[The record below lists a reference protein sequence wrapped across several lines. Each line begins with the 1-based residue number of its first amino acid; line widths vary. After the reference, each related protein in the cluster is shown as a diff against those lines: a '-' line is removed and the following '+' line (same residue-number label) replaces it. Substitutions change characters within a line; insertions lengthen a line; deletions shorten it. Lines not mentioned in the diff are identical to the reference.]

1 MGFIDLRKVAIVWF
15 INSYF
20 FVLTTASISEID
32 DVFVRKDLYEGK
44 YKPDLEKEAEFNQMM
59 GDSCSMQ
66 TDMEQLEDYIQ
77 YITADKKFKIE
88 L

>member
-1 MGFIDLRKVAIVWF
+1 MYFHLWLIIEKIGYIKVLA
-15 INSYF
+15 
-20 FVLTTASISEID
+20 LTANYVSEID

-44 YKPDLEKEAEFNQMM
+44 YKPDRKKEVEFNQIM

-66 TDMEQLEDYIQ
+66 TDMEKLEDYIQ
-77 YITADKKFKIE
+77 YITADRNFKIE